1 MTLQE
6 PQSNSESNNSSP
18 TISQQPDSKQ
28 NSIAVGDIATQ
39 DIGTELKQQNADDDS
54 LQASFDHL
62 NNANQNFNRCVNL
75 NLNDANLNDA
85 NPNDTNPNI
94 IKPPYNTIWFYNRDE
109 PYYEFTNFKEN
120 FPIKAALVP
129 RPGSAPEVKSWPT
142 SEHLFQAAKFQN
154 TRREICDLI
163 RKCYKPRDAFNMA
176 RRYQQFTD
184 PNWHEINVNVMEW
197 VVKKKFEQH
206 PILAKRLLETGDKI
220 LVEHTELDRFW
231 GDGGDGTG
239 SNMLG
244 IILMNVRKE
253 LRDSNYLE
261 KLEKSRRK
269 SVEGVTTT
277 NNEMYSSHSETSSTN
292 SLSINNS
299 NDGDDDSP
307 NNINPI
313 QQQLHQQ
320 QIQQQIQQELDQQ
333 AQLLQQL
340 QLQPQIITPT
350 PTPPPQLLM
359 TGDGLIIDQSLTMQ
373 NSPAAFYYGYPSSPT
388 PPPSNPQNHP
398 PYNPYS

>member
-1 MTLQE
+1 MQGILERAKDGKKASKVKENEKGQEVALQE

-18 TISQQPDSKQ
+18 AISQQPDSKQ
-28 NSIAVGDIATQ
+28 NSVAVEDIATQ
-39 DIGTELKQQNADDDS
+39 DIGTELKQQNADDVVKEEAINPTNES

-75 NLNDANLNDA
+75 NLNDANLNDV
-85 NPNDTNPNI
+85 NLNDTNPNI

-176 RRYQQFTD
+176 RRYQQFMD

-261 KLEKSRRK
+261 KLEKSRR
-269 SVEGVTTT
+269 
-277 NNEMYSSHSETSSTN
+277 N
-292 SLSINNS
+292 
-299 NDGDDDSP
+299 
-307 NNINPI
+307 
-313 QQQLHQQ
+313 
-320 QIQQQIQQELDQQ
+320 
-333 AQLLQQL
+333 
-340 QLQPQIITPT
+340 
-350 PTPPPQLLM
+350 
-359 TGDGLIIDQSLTMQ
+359 LTMQ

-388 PPPSNPQNHP
+388 PPPSNPQNQP